1 MIVNETLSVIAD
13 HVPRGFQG
21 FVVGT
26 TVIVRLQVSHVVID
40 STTVVRFI

>member
-21 FVVGT
+21 FMVGT
-26 TVIVRLQVSHVVID
+26 TVVVRLQVSNVVID
-40 STTVVRFI
+40 PTTVAGFI